1 VKSFTMVSAVLTIVM
16 ISCFYTGKA
25 HAIPAFARQYK
36 TECNTCHT
44 VFPDRNPFGEAFRR
58 NSYVWP
64 GQLSEQKQQEAKFTT
79 EDVKKT
85 AKEWLVTIPEL
96 VPVAFWVQHDV
107 IWNKNRYDDSG
118 KKMPQF
124 DLDGETE
131 FEVFTAGSFRDKAG
145 WWAEYNF
152 APDNELGE
160 TYIQFRKPFS
170 LPLNVKA
177 GKFKPQLSLWKP
189 NDSATLSEYGFYGMT
204 VGQSATAT
212 TATSGNPFQI
222 GREQGGVEFNSII
235 GNRVFV
241 AAGMVTPP
249 EKDRNGPD
257 CYGHVSVR
265 FGGTDFNG
273 NAPVIDLDR
282 ENIWDNLALTFGT
295 FGYYGS
301 ATNVTTDLTVPA
313 TSANTDDFY
322 RVGLE
327 SDVLFKKLRLR
338 LNGTLG
344 RDNNP
349 QGLGTSEMSRFF
361 MAQGQYLLMKNLIA
375 AMRFEYQDI
384 AAEGIAQ
391 RYIPSVTFAPWQN
404 VRLAVEYVDEHTR
417 KVDSDK
423 TVKREATMR
432 ISFAY

>member
-1 VKSFTMVSAVLTIVM
+1 MKRFTMLFAVVTGLAM
-16 ISCFYTGKA
+16 IFLHTGKA

-44 VFPDRNPFGEAFRR
+44 IFPDRNPFGEAFRR

-64 GQLSEQKQQEAKFTT
+64 GKLSEQKQQEAKFTA
-79 EDVKKT
+79 EDEKKT
-85 AKEWLVTIPEL
+85 AQEWLVTIPDL
-96 VPVAFWVQHDV
+96 VPVAFWVQHDF
-107 IWNKNRYDDSG
+107 IYNKNRFDDTG

-131 FEVFTAGSFRDKAG
+131 FEVFTGGSFRDKAG

-152 APDNELGE
+152 APEKELGE
-160 TYIQFRKPFS
+160 AYIQFRKPFT

-189 NDSATLSEYGFYGMT
+189 NDSATLSEYGYYGMV
-204 VGQSATAT
+204 VGQTATAT
-212 TATSGNPFQI
+212 TTTTGNPFEI
-222 GREQGGVEFNSII
+222 GREQGGVEINSII

-241 AAGMVTPP
+241 ATGLVTPP

-265 FGGTDFNG
+265 IGGTDFNG
-273 NAPVIDLDR
+273 NAPVISLDR
-282 ENIWDNLALTFGT
+282 ESVWDDLALTFGT

-301 ATNVTTDLTVPA
+301 ATNVTTDPTTLAILSTN
-313 TSANTDDFY
+313 ANDFY
-322 RVGLE
+322 RLGLE
-327 SDVLFKKLRLR
+327 SEVLYKKLRLR
-338 LNGTLG
+338 ISGILG
-344 RDNNP
+344 RDKNP

-361 MAQGQYLLMKNLIA
+361 MAQGQYLLMKNLLA

-384 AAEGIAQ
+384 ATEGIVQ
-391 RYIPSVTFAPWQN
+391 RYIPSVTYAPWQN
-404 VRLAVEYVDEHTR
+404 IRLALEYVGEH
-417 KVDSDK
+417 KADA
-423 TVKREATMR
+423 VKREATVR
-432 ISFAY
+432 ISFAF